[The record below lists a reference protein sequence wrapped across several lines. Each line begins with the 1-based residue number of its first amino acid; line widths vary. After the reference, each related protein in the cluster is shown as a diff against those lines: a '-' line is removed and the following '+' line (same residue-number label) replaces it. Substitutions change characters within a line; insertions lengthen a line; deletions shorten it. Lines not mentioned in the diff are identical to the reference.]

1 MKKILLIIIFLVT
14 LTGCRDIRDLSYDEI
29 VLNIQKNSL
38 KDNVFRTGYSYY
50 LPRGVRVSDTS
61 LYNEVLEDHNNK
73 YYLYVDI
80 VSYYKK
86 VYKEYTI
93 NDSALYSK
101 KIDYDGKFGY
111 VEVNNLKNSKYLVE
125 IMYNYAKIEVIVD
138 KINCKEAIFTIINI
152 LKSIEYNN
160 SIIANLMGDD
170 VLNFSEID
178 FNIFNTSSGESN
190 YITVDEGYE
199 EETEKRID
207 PDLIN

>member
-1 MKKILLIIIFLVT
+1 MKKILLIILFLFM
-14 LTGCRDIRDLSYDEI
+14 LTGCTNIKESSYDEI
-29 VLNIQKNSL
+29 IANLSKKSLN
-38 KDNVFRTGYSYY
+38 DNVYRTGYSYY
-50 LPRGVRVSDTS
+50 LPRGVKVSSSS
-61 LYNEVLEDHNNK
+61 LYNEVLEDSNNK

-93 NDSALYSK
+93 NNDALYSK
-101 KIDYDGKFGY
+101 KIEYDGKFGY
-111 VEVNNLKNSKYLVE
+111 VEVNILKNSKYLVE

-138 KINCKEAIFTIINI
+138 KINCNEAMFTIINI

-170 VLNFSEID
+170 VLNFSEIE
-178 FNIFNTSSGESN
+178 FNIFNTNSSESN